1 MKRTKIYA
9 LSAAASCLFFL
20 YGCPSTSTLK
30 SARTLDKGKLR
41 FAVAPEYSVFSLGG
55 EPLQNPQIELAAR
68 YGLTDNIE
76 IGAKLWLPG
85 LQADVKYALLRS
97 EDMNSGWDLSINP
110 GFGYIGGIS
119 GTATGEGSDLHVLTF
134 YLPFLAGYNIGGG
147 NQIVLGPKLINQ
159 TWLTSDD
166 SSETINL
173 LYAGSSFGFVWKYSD
188 GVRLIP
194 EVSFGIPVLRTLT
207 GVGTDASAS
216 GILFQAGVAVEFGE

>member
-1 MKRTKIYA
+1 MKRTKFYTLA
-9 LSAAASCLFFL
+9 AAASSLFLL

>member
-1 MKRTKIYA
+1 MKRTRIYF
-9 LSAAASCLFFL
+9 LAAASCLFL
-20 YGCPSTSTLK
+20 VYGCPSTSTLK

-119 GTATGEGSDLHVLTF
+119 GTATGEGSDLHILTF
-134 YLPFLAGYNIGGG
+134 YLPFLAGYNLGGG

-159 TWLTSDD
+159 TWLTSEDN
-166 SSETINL
+166 SETINL
-173 LYAGSSFGFVWKYSD
+173 LYLGSSLGFVWKYSD
-188 GVRLIP
+188 GVRFIP
-194 EVSFGIPVLRTLT
+194 EVSFGVPVLRTLT